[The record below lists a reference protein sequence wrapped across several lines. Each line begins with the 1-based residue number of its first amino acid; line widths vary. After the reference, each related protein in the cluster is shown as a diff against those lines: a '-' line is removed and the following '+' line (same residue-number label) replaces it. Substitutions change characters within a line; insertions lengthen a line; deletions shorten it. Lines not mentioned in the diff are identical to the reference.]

1 MRKVIIKQRRMN
13 DNIRGMFER
22 MPTTLAQYRFAKCIK
37 RKMDEAM
44 IAICRAEAEFSDVKT
59 FSELYETSKSKA
71 TQNQQ

>member
-1 MRKVIIKQRRMN
+1 MKKVSSRQRRMN

-22 MPTTLAQYRFAKCIK
+22 KPTTLAQYRFAKCIR

-44 IAICRAEAEFSDVKT
+44 IAICRAEAEIPNVTT